1 MKIVYRTLPN
11 REIIK
16 LAAEM
21 AEHINE
27 NKSPDD
33 YTIVCRYEGLLSMV
47 KDRIGEDADLYEAT
61 DELFNEMQYEHNMFL
76 EVSQFSDVV
85 LDEREEEF

>member
-1 MKIVYRTLPN
+1 MNEAIT
-11 REIIK
+11 K

-21 AEHINE
+21 AAHINE
-27 NKSPDD
+27 NKSPEG

-47 KDRIGEDADLYEAT
+47 KDRIGEDADLGEAT
-61 DELFNEMQYEHNMFL
+61 DELFNEMVYTHDLFV
-76 EVSQFSDVV
+76 EVSQYGDVV

>member
-1 MKIVYRTLPN
+1 MNTQQAIQ
-11 REIIK
+11 K
-16 LAAEM
+16 LAADM

-47 KDRIGEDADLYEAT
+47 KDRIGEDGDLGEAT

-76 EVSQFSDVV
+76 TVSQFSEVV